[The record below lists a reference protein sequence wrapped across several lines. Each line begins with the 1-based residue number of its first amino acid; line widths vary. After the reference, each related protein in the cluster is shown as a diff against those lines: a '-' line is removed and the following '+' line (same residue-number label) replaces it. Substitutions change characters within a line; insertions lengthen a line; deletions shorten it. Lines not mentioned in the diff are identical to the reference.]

1 MTSINLWKSC
11 SGQLERMPGWYNL
24 HPMQDQP
31 DMFGHTPQQSEMFAD
46 EQTPCEPP
54 RKLTADDIRQEMLA
68 LLAKA
73 RAAESMPWT
82 PRELRTHTVLF
93 PEMARWLPQEEG
105 GQLLMEFMIEIERLR
120 KAA

>member
-1 MTSINLWKSC
+1 M
-11 SGQLERMPGWYNL
+11 
-24 HPMQDQP
+24 HDQP

-46 EQTPCEPP
+46 DQVSCEPTK
-54 RKLTADDIRQEMLA
+54 KLTADDIRAEMLA

-93 PEMARWLPQEEG
+93 PEMAKWLPPEEG
-105 GQLLMEFMIEIERLR
+105 EQLLMDFMMEIERLKR
-120 KAA
+120 AA